1 MFKDKFHKGSHCYD
15 VLIKPKSKNP
25 IRIGLYL
32 DHYFINEDSPF
43 GISSS
48 DLIFRLFE
56 QGVMKPMTVSAMPTQ
71 TLEQPMFNDL
81 SFNPKYCLKPF
92 KPISDTIT
100 FADCVQNPKLIPGY
114 AFSQFHDKC
123 LTRCVQVGG
132 IIKSY
137 IKQGI
142 RGGRI
147 FAIPGKYD
155 DLTLLDVN
163 SLYPTALYNIRL
175 PIGAPKIWC
184 DGMDLTNKFAVLTV
198 NITTI
203 NRPRKQ
209 YYKLTLGPAV
219 YDTIALNTLV
229 KSCGIEYNII
239 TGYVWGTA
247 VIPEVRSYIDD
258 LYSKKASS
266 SGFEHD
272 VYKLML
278 NAPLGK
284 CLKKSYKTSKRK
296 IFSTKDAALKYATR
310 NHHMLNHIEE
320 SDGKYSV
327 VMNYCLD
334 RTYNYSQVGLAILSS
349 ARAYMDNLFDEIE
362 SQGINIYY
370 SHTDCIVIDSSNV
383 SLLKDRIGSELGQMK
398 IECSGAG
405 YVIDTR
411 HYKVGEH
418 IRPRPK

>member
-1 MFKDKFHKGSHCYD
+1 M
-15 VLIKPKSKNP
+15 
-25 IRIGLYL
+25 
-32 DHYFINEDSPF
+32 
-43 GISSS
+43 
-48 DLIFRLFE
+48 
-56 QGVMKPMTVSAMPTQ
+56 
-71 TLEQPMFNDL
+71 
-81 SFNPKYCLKPF
+81 
-92 KPISDTIT
+92 T

-123 LTRCVQVGG
+123 LTKCVQVGG

-147 FAIPGKYD
+147 FAIPGNYD
-155 DLTLLDVN
+155 DLILLDVN
-163 SLYPTALYNIRL
+163 SLYPTALYNMSL
-175 PIGAPKIWC
+175 PIGIPKIWC

-198 NITTI
+198 NITSI
-203 NRPRKQ
+203 NTPRKQ
-209 YYKLTLGPAV
+209 YYKLTLGTAV

-229 KSCGIEYNII
+229 KSCGIEYDII
-239 TGYVWGTA
+239 TGYVWQTP
-247 VIPEVRSYIDD
+247 VVPEVRSYIDD

-266 SGFEHD
+266 SGFDHD
-272 VYKLML
+272 VFKLML

-296 IFSTKDAALKYATR
+296 VFNTKDAALKYATR

-327 VMNYCLD
+327 VMNWCLD

-349 ARAYMDNLFDEIE
+349 ARAYMDTLFDECE
-362 SQGINIYY
+362 HKGINIYD
-370 SHTDCIVIDSSNV
+370 SHPYCIVIDSSNV
-383 SLLKDRIGSELGQMK
+383 LLLTNRIGDQIGKLK
-398 IECSGAG
+398 IEAQGEG

-418 IRPRPK
+418 VRPRSK